1 VVIIRKLVDDEYQ
14 KIGEVRGGEV
24 VDGGDEI
31 ERLLSAVPGDLTESN
46 ILSRF
51 DGPYLVAEKTEE

>member
-1 VVIIRKLVDDEYQ
+1 MVIIRELSDNGYEKV
-14 KIGEVRGGEV
+14 GEVRDGDI

-31 ERLLSAVPGDLTESN
+31 ERLLSAVSGDLTESN